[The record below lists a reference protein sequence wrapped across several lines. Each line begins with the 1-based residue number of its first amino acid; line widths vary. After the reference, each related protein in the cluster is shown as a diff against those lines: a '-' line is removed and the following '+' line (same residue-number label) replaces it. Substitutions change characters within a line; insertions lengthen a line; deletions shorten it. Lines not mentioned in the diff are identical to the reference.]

1 MSSLLVVVVME
12 LAPVTTLIEPRSKF
26 APEISLKI
34 MPLPVRNPAI
44 RDRFWTGFFAAH
56 ELPSRLFCTCGIVEK
71 WECAFVRTTIEL
83 PDPLF
88 REVKATAAR
97 QGMRLKDY
105 ITEALQDK
113 LTKRPNPAEKP
124 WMKFAGIAANDPEMV
139 AELRRIEQIVDENFE
154 QIEEQEWK

>member
-1 MSSLLVVVVME
+1 M
-12 LAPVTTLIEPRSKF
+12 K
-26 APEISLKI
+26 
-34 MPLPVRNPAI
+34 
-44 RDRFWTGFFAAH
+44 
-56 ELPSRLFCTCGIVEK
+56 K
-71 WECAFVRTTIEL
+71 WECAFVRTSIEL

-105 ITEALQDK
+105 VTEALQDK
-113 LTKRPNPAEKP
+113 LAKRPTHAEKP

-154 QIEEQEWK
+154 QIEEEEWKGSSIPTAFPPGGSTSRPSSGTSNTRTACAFRYPHWRNSASAS